1 MVDKRREPASPPE
14 RILRAAADLLQND
27 GIDAVSTR
35 AVATAA
41 GVQPPT
47 IYRHFGDKDGLL
59 DAVAGYLLQT
69 YVKEKRDLI
78 GASGDDPVADL
89 RRLWDVHVRFGLTHP
104 DGYVLA
110 YGQMRPGRWPP
121 AAQETFEL
129 LSQVIAR
136 LGEQGRLRMSVERAT
151 VYFRSTGT
159 GYILTQIGLPPGERD
174 PELSSIVFEDTIA
187 AITNDGM
194 RKQPAG
200 INMAGHAVALR
211 EALRDNENL
220 SLTAAEQGLLAEW
233 LNQLADHAQRG
244 PGS

>member
-1 MVDKRREPASPPE
+1 MVEMRREIASPAE
-14 RILRAAADLLQND
+14 RILRAAADLLRTG

-47 IYRHFGDKDGLL
+47 IYRQFGDKDGLL
-59 DAVAGYLLQT
+59 DAVAGYLLRT
-69 YVKEKRDLI
+69 YIEQKRELI
-78 GASGDDPVADL
+78 AASGDPVADL
-89 RRLWDVHVRFGLTHP
+89 RRLWDVHVDFGLTHP

-129 LSQVIAR
+129 LGQVIAR

-159 GYILTQIGLPPGERD
+159 GYILTQIGLPPDERD
-174 PELSSIVFEDTIA
+174 PELSSIIFDDTIA
-187 AITNDGM
+187 AITNDGKH
-194 RKQPAG
+194 KQNAG
-200 INMAGHAVALR
+200 IGIAGHAVALR
-211 EALRDNENL
+211 EALRDRRNL
-220 SLTAAEQGLLAEW
+220 PLTAAEQGLLAEW
-233 LNQLADHAQRG
+233 LNQVADQKQRDAED
-244 PGS
+244 

>member
-1 MVDKRREPASPPE
+1 MAVMREEAAPPAE
-14 RILRAAADLLQND
+14 RILRAAADLLQTE

-47 IYRHFGDKDGLL
+47 IYRQFGDKDGLL

-69 YVKEKRDLI
+69 YIEKKRDLI
-78 GASGDDPVADL
+78 GASGDPVADL
-89 RRLWDVHVRFGLTHP
+89 RRLWDLHVHFGLTHP

-159 GYILTQIGLPPGERD
+159 GYILTQIGLPPDERD
-174 PELSSIVFEDTIA
+174 PELSSIVFEDTMA
-187 AITNDGM
+187 AITNDGK
-194 RKQPAG
+194 RKQDTG
-200 INMAGHAVALR
+200 VGMAGHAVALR
-211 EALRDNENL
+211 EALRGRKNL
-220 SLTAAEQGLLAEW
+220 PLTAAEQGLMAEW
-233 LNQLADHAQRG
+233 LNRLADQAQRG
-244 PGS
+244 AEG